1 MRQSELPD
9 VIAAL
14 RGPVEAFID
23 ASRARIALL
32 INRSG
37 QVLAQHGFT
46 STYEVMNVASLAAA
60 AHASSQALAELLSS
74 RRWNH
79 LHHAGSERQLFLA
92 QLDTPLEPL
101 IFVVIFDEQSSLGLV
116 QLFFERLAQEVAG
129 LPQLLTIRASADA
142 VSFEHDLEAGLQR
155 ALGPNEGESG

>member
-14 RGPVEAFID
+14 RGPVESFID
-23 ASRARIALL
+23 ASRARIALV

-79 LHHAGSERQLFLA
+79 LHHAGSDRQLFLA

-101 IFVVIFDEQSSLGLV
+101 ILVVIFDEQSSLGLV
-116 QLFFERLAQEVAG
+116 QLFFERLAEQVGALQE
-129 LPQLLTIRASADA
+129 LRNMRASTDA
-142 VSFEHDLEAGLQR
+142 VSFEKALEAGLQR
-155 ALGPNEGESG
+155 VLGPNDGEAR